1 MSQSTLFLFGVII
14 SFIVF
19 TGAVLY
25 GMYTFNAWH
34 KAETSVPAVQKA
46 TSSSPCQPGARCDRR
61 HSS

>member
-1 MSQSTLFLFGVII
+1 MSQSTLFLFGVAI

-34 KAETSVPAVQKA
+34 KAETSSSGAQTVAG
-46 TSSSPCQPGARCDRR
+46 SSPCQPGARCNRQHDC
-61 HSS
+61 